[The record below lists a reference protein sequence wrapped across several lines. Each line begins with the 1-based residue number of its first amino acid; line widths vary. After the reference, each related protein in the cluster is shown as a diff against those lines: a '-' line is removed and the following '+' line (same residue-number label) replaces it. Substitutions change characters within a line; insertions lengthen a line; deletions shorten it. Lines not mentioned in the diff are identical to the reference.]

1 MKQAAL
7 RILLVIQF
15 LLIAGSGALFAQSDA
30 SIDTVTCKTNRS
42 LLHRGGQ
49 VTLLTETL
57 SMAKG
62 IKVLTNATYCVNKG
76 APRPLQEGQVL
87 RSDGFILN
95 PDGSTFP
102 IFDHIAMSGAQV
114 MVWKDGAAEP
124 LSQPMDFPDGAIV
137 NPDGTY
143 ARGIRSSRL
152 VDGQL
157 ITLEGIPIT
166 GLDTITFRDGRVVVF
181 KSGALIPLQNRD
193 VYMGMFDSSRI
204 RGDGQRTLPDGTVSQ
219 MADGEVIT
227 LPGVRADW

>member
-1 MKQAAL
+1 MKTAAF
-7 RILLVIQF
+7 RFLLVP
-15 LLIAGSGALFAQSDA
+15 LLLLVGGGGLFAQSDA
-30 SIDTVTCKTNRS
+30 SIETVTTKTNRS

-49 VTLLTETL
+49 VTLLTEAMN
-57 SMAKG
+57 MAKG
-62 IKVLTNATYCVNKG
+62 IKVLTNAMYCVNKG
-76 APRPLQEGQVL
+76 RPRPLEEGQVL

-102 IFDHIAMSGAQV
+102 IFDHIAMNGPQV
-114 MVWKDGAAEP
+114 TVWKDGEP
-124 LSQPMDFPDGAIV
+124 SPLDAPMTFPDGAIV

-143 ARGIRSSRL
+143 ARGFRSSRL

-157 ITLEGIPIT
+157 ITLDGVSIP
-166 GLDTITFRDGRVVVF
+166 GLDTITFRNGRVVVF

-219 MADGEVIT
+219 MTEGEIIT